1 MIELYLDDIRSQNHQ
16 SKESYKMIRSNIQFC
31 GNDKKVICFTSSIPN
46 EGKTNVSFNIASSL
60 AESGQK
66 VLYIDAD
73 LRKSVV
79 QKLVRIDSSIKGLS
93 YFLTGQADLYE
104 IIHNSNLE
112 NLSLIVAGPK
122 PPNPA
127 ELLENDLFTRMIH
140 AVRQVFDYIII
151 DTPPL
156 GSVIDSAVIAKNC
169 DGIVFVI
176 ASKQIKY
183 KFAQQIKKQIDVT
196 GCPILGVVLNKVNM
210 RDIHDKS
217 YYGSY
222 SYY

>member
-1 MIELYLDDIRSQNHQ
+1 MIELYLGDIQSLDHQ
-16 SKESYKMIRSNIQFC
+16 SKESYKMIRSNIQFS
-31 GNDKKVICFTSSIPN
+31 GSDKKVINFTSAIPS
-46 EGKTNVSFNIASSL
+46 EGKTNVSFNVAYSL

-73 LRKSVV
+73 LRKSVF
-79 QKLVRIDSSIKGLS
+79 QKRTRINESAKGLS
-93 YFLTGQADLYE
+93 HFLTGQANVND
-104 IIHNSNLE
+104 IIHDSNLN
-112 NLSLIVAGPK
+112 NLTVIVSGPK

-127 ELLENDLFTRMIH
+127 ELLENERFSKLIQ
-140 AVRQVFDYIII
+140 AVRQIFDYVII

-156 GSVIDSAVIAKNC
+156 GSVIDSAIIAKNC
-169 DGIVFVI
+169 DGIIYVV

-196 GCPILGVVLNKVNM
+196 GCPILGVILNKVNM
-210 RDIHDKS
+210 NEMHNRS

-222 SYY
+222 Y